1 MFTGII
7 QTIGIVSGL
16 EKKGSETR
24 MRISPVEAFKSLNLG
39 ESIAV
44 NGVCLSVEDFDR
56 DRFYVYASAQTM
68 GVTNLG
74 NLRFGDKLNLERA
87 LSLSDRLG
95 GHLVSGHVDCQG
107 KITSVEKTGESII
120 YTVSFP
126 EKFARQV
133 IDKGSVALDGISL
146 TVIDCGPDFLRVN
159 IIPATLKE
167 TTVSGWTKGSLINM
181 ETDIIGKY
189 VEKMLGARI
198 KDGEVP
204 KSESRITGNFLRE
217 HGF

>member
-7 QTIGIVSGL
+7 QTTGAVAGL
-16 EKKGSETR
+16 EKKGPETR
-24 MRISPVEAFKSLNLG
+24 MRISPDQVFAELNLG

-44 NGVCLSVEDFDR
+44 NGVCLTVEDFGKDW
-56 DRFYVYASAQTM
+56 FYVYASSQTM
-68 GVTNLG
+68 NVTNLG
-74 NLRFGDKLNLERA
+74 ILKHGHKVNLERA
-87 LSLSDRLG
+87 LSLGDRLG

-107 KITSVEKTGESII
+107 KISAVEKAGESII
-120 YTVSFP
+120 YTISFP
-126 EKFARQV
+126 ELHSRQV

-146 TVIDCGPDFLRVN
+146 TVIGCGPDFLKVN

-167 TTVSGWTKGSLINM
+167 TAVSGWTKGSLVNM

-189 VEKMLGARI
+189 VEKMLGPWI
-198 KDGEVP
+198 KNEKPP
-204 KSESRITGNFLRE
+204 KPESRITGDFLRQ